1 MTGDTTNPGIQAM
14 RTYFLANDTTTLL
27 SLPRNLGEMT
37 TSAAEMSGGGLLV
50 SVPDFDAL
58 TEQAI
63 RSAG

>member
-1 MTGDTTNPGIQAM
+1 MHANTEAIRPGH
-14 RTYFLANDTTTLL
+14 TYFLASDTTTFP
-27 SLPRNLGEMT
+27 SLPRDVGEMT
-37 TSAAEMSGGGLLV
+37 TSASEMSGGGLLI